1 MISEHIL
8 TSWPCIRRDKYSV
21 NSKIFSALWYLAEL
35 LQCIFLYPLDIYVEV
50 NSDLM
55 KPLEEY
61 MLFTKTGSEK
71 VNVTNA
77 LGIRSAQCGVFD
89 VSQKPKLSPS
99 LNISLVSGRF
109 QILQKIKEL

>member
-1 MISEHIL
+1 M
-8 TSWPCIRRDKYSV
+8 V
-21 NSKIFSALWYLAEL
+21 LWYLVEL
-35 LQCIFLYPLDIYVEV
+35 LQCIFLYLLDIYVEV

-77 LGIRSAQCGVFD
+77 LGIRSAQCGVFA
-89 VSQKPKLSPS
+89 VSHKLKLSPS
-99 LNISLVSGRF
+99 LNISLVSGQF
-109 QILQKIKEL
+109 QILQKIKKL